1 MTSGLFPGKFCLR
14 ADFVRSL
21 VKPSLLYNCSNSLH
35 AQRQCNW
42 QKFHEIFVFTHIIM
56 YGGIVWCVIS
66 AFSFLNR
73 IHSQDVHLLK
83 AKSLKRDLKLGIAY
97 ANFVVEKSRYLNV
110 SSLGAG
116 SVQRAGECGQACVQ
130 TLPCFSFNL
139 ASSPD
144 IDGTLWCELL
154 PTDKYNS
161 SAKLQV
167 SEHFDH
173 YSIRVRRTFL

>member
-1 MTSGLFPGKFCLR
+1 
-14 ADFVRSL
+14 
-21 VKPSLLYNCSNSLH
+21 
-35 AQRQCNW
+35 
-42 QKFHEIFVFTHIIM
+42 M

-66 AFSFLNR
+66 AFSFLSR
-73 IHSQDVHLLK
+73 IHSQDVHVLK
-83 AKSLKRDLKLGIAY
+83 ATSLKRDLKLGIAY

-154 PTDKYNS
+154 PTDKYNAS
-161 SAKLQV
+161 DKLEV
-167 SEHFDH
+167 SEHFNH
-173 YSIRVRRTFL
+173 YSIRVGELFYNIFYIFVCFCDFLAYIKHLGSGN